1 MRLDGMFH
9 ESNRRAFQEYRRS
22 VAVTGPIF
30 FIHSAELCDPDP
42 GKARVALRIDF
53 LEGRQEPRRAGGA

>member
-1 MRLDGMFH
+1 MFH

-22 VAVTGPIF
+22 VAVTGRIF
-30 FIHSAELCDPDP
+30 FIHSAEPCDPP